1 MLRSLLDFRDT
12 VTREVMVPR
21 PRVVAFSL
29 STEIPTLLDGVVESG
44 HSRYPVYG
52 DGPDQIEGVLYAKD
66 LFQALRGV
74 QEPTDLELATL
85 IRKPAF
91 LVSDE
96 AKIVDVLREM
106 QARRSHLAIVKDE
119 FGATSGVITLE
130 DILEEI
136 VGEIQDEYD
145 DDEDVARISEVTPG
159 QYNVDGAMLVD
170 DLETELDTTLREG
183 TSSDTIGGL
192 MVELAGRVPVV
203 GDVVQVG
210 EFDLTVKEVDGR
222 RVSLLQLSPRSTDAE
237 QGATG

>member
-1 MLRSLLDFRDT
+1 
-12 VTREVMVPR
+12 
-21 PRVVAFSL
+21 
-29 STEIPTLLDGVVESG
+29 VEG
-44 HSRYPVYG
+44 
-52 DGPDQIEGVLYAKD
+52 ILYAKD

-74 QEPTDLELATL
+74 QDPSELELATL

-91 LVSDE
+91 MVSDE
-96 AKIVDVLREM
+96 AKIVDILREM

-159 QYNVDGAMLVD
+159 QYNVDGAVLVD
-170 DLETELDTTLREG
+170 DLETELDTTLRVG

-203 GDVVQVG
+203 GDVVHVG
-210 EFDLTVKEVDGR
+210 DFDLTVKEVDGR